1 MNKNACLERMEN
13 RMVPLALTA
22 QAHENV
28 LKKPL
33 LFEQKYTRGLIF
45 AAESAFFGKPLMILD
60 IFGKCVC
67 VCSCWLTVLTNH
79 THVTCVW
86 LKAHDNRQI

>member
-60 IFGKCVC
+60 IFGKCVRVQLLAHCAYQPHTCHMC
-67 VCSCWLTVLTNH
+67 VVEST
-79 THVTCVW
+79 
-86 LKAHDNRQI
+86 